1 MSQPKPTKQLQ
12 LELIT
17 PEEAAKAPR
26 AQCWKCP
33 LNRRPFVPTY
43 VPKEFDGVV
52 FVAEAPGEKEVEMKR
67 GLVGASGSLLAEQ
80 YNKQGGKFSA
90 AARTNAVLCR
100 PEGNRNPTDEELDCC
115 AARLEY
121 ELQKMEPRAIVSLG
135 RIAEKQL
142 GALRPFNT
150 PVIQSIHPAAIL
162 RRQAG
167 LPALQQALRQIVKG
181 KDPLYEALSTAPEV
195 ITITSK
201 SQLVL
206 ELSQIQNGEW
216 VAFDFETNNVNRY
229 DRPYERIV
237 RKQGSRKI
245 KIVQRRPTGV
255 VKADPILCLAFTTGI
270 GYGWV
275 IPDYLLYDTPGVV
288 EVLNEFFAR
297 VKTIGH
303 NGKFD
308 VLFGEQV
315 GLKLHVDV
323 DSLFQHYAFC
333 ELPGTHGLKNL
344 AYSEFGVND
353 YEKDLVQKYLNS
365 RNDEYSKVPE
375 KHLYQ
380 YAVWDVCITIALAN
394 RQKKRLQKINMWER
408 PFLDLYM
415 PANTMLTNV
424 ERRGV
429 KIDTEHLEL
438 WRDLMMRR
446 ASIVQ
451 DQINSFALSKGQL
464 DDFVDATVNL
474 NSSKQVKHYLF
485 DILGLPET
493 PATRRTKPG
502 STDKDA
508 LKTIKHLHQAV
519 ELILE
524 YRACVKMVTS
534 YIDNMLLNV
543 DVNGRVH
550 TQYLWYGTVQGRMS
564 SRSPALQTIPR
575 GSNFYGRIIKAAF
588 IPEEDMVFI
597 DCDYDQAEVRVLAA
611 VTGDPFLIGVCDRD
625 MGLHDEVLQ
634 AVWGPKQDMDELLY
648 KTRKIIVK
656 AFNFGWAYGASP
668 KTLRQALG
676 DPATARFFMAKYE
689 ENMKVASEWREIIPQ
704 KAIHYGY
711 LESATGRRRRTH
723 FHYVDNWGRD
733 AYGTI
738 PTEFINFPI
747 QSGASDCTSKSAIR
761 LDSEGH
767 RVLLLVH
774 DELVVEVPKTQ
785 AEYMQDYVAQ
795 VMEEEAAKIFPQVR
809 WKTDPEIKDRWL
821 KKPSDKEIEQW
832 MQGVKKVQVDLGED
846 QNRSAI

>member
-1 MSQPKPTKQLQ
+1 MTDKNDTKQLS
-12 LELIT
+12 LELLT
-17 PEEAAKAPR
+17 PEQVAKAPH

-43 VPKEFDGVV
+43 VPNNFDGIV
-52 FVAEAPGEKEVEMKR
+52 FVAEAPGENEVQVKR
-67 GLVGASGSLLAEQ
+67 GLSGASGSLLAEQ

-100 PEGNRNPTDEELDCC
+100 PEGNRNPSDIELACC
-115 AARLEY
+115 APRLQY
-121 ELQKMEPRAIVSLG
+121 ELQQMEPRTVVSLG
-135 RIAEKQL
+135 KIAEKQL
-142 GALRPFNT
+142 AGLRLPPT

-167 LPALQQALRQIVKG
+167 LPALQQALRQVVKG
-181 KDPLYEALSTAPEV
+181 KDSLYHALSTPPEV
-195 ITITSK
+195 TVITSK

-206 ELSQIQNGEW
+206 ELSSIGDGEW
-216 VAFDFETNNVNRY
+216 IAFDFETNNVNRY
-229 DRPYERIV
+229 DRPYERII
-237 RKQGSRKI
+237 RKEGNRKI
-245 KIVQRRPTGV
+245 KIIQRRPTGP
-255 VKADPILCLAFTTGI
+255 VKANPILCLAFTTGI

-275 IPDYLLYDTPGVV
+275 VPDYLLYDCPGVV
-288 EVLNEFFAR
+288 DIINEFFAR
-297 VKTIGH
+297 VRTIAH

-308 VLFGEQV
+308 SLFGEQI

-323 DSLFQHYAFC
+323 DSLFEHYALC

-344 AYSEFGVND
+344 AYSEFGVDD

-375 KHLYQ
+375 EHLYQ

-394 RQKKRLQKINMWER
+394 RQKKRLQKIGMWER

-415 PANTMLTNV
+415 PANKMLTNV
-424 ERRGV
+424 ERHGV
-429 KIDTEHLEL
+429 KVDTEHLEL
-438 WRDLMMRR
+438 WRGLMLQR
-446 ASIVQ
+446 AAIIQ
-451 DQINSFALSKGQL
+451 EQINSFALDKGRLQ
-464 DDFVDATVNL
+464 DFVDETINL
-474 NSSKQVKHYLF
+474 NSPSQVKHYLF
-485 DILGLPET
+485 DVLDLPET

-502 STDKDA
+502 STDKEA
-508 LKTIKHLHQAV
+508 LKSIKYLHKAV

-543 DVNGRVH
+543 DMNGRVH

-564 SRSPALQTIPR
+564 SRTPALQTIPR
-575 GSNFYGRIIKAAF
+575 GSNFYGEIIKSAF
-588 IPEEDMVFI
+588 IAEDDMVLI

-634 AVWGPKQDMDELLY
+634 AVWGPKEDMDPLLY

-689 ENMKVASEWREIIPQ
+689 ENMKVASRWRDIIPQ

-711 LESATGRRRRTH
+711 LQSATGRRRRTH

-747 QSGASDCTSKSAIR
+747 QSGATDCTSKSAIR
-761 LDSEGH
+761 LDNEGH

-774 DELVVEVPKTQ
+774 DELVLEVPKTQ
-785 AEYMQDYVAQ
+785 AEYMQEYVAH

-821 KKPSDKEIEQW
+821 KKPSQEKIDQW
-832 MQGVKKVQVDLGED
+832 MKGIRKAADLEL
-846 QNRSAI
+846 NPSSLMN